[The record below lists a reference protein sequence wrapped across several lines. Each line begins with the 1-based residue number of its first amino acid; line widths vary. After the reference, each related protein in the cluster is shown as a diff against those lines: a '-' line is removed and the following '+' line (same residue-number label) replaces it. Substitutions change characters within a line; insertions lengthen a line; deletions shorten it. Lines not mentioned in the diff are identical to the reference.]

1 MPVTFALAGFF
12 RLSSLLL
19 AGAGAFSAGASA
31 ADKDFRDWH
40 AACDNLR
47 NCTAFGLE
55 ADDPA
60 NAWVRIEHGGAPAA
74 PARITIAVD
83 VNEKSNVVLAFDDA
97 ALPGLPAGPVA
108 PARSDND
115 AFGRVV
121 INDPATVDTVVA
133 SMRKAQTLAVRR
145 VDPPDGEKSDP
156 ETSTISLSGAVA
168 ALLWID
174 EQQQR
179 LGTATA
185 LIRRGDKPVSSIPP
199 QPKAPVIYAAK
210 PHPAG
215 AAPRTLAPA
224 EARLLTAKA
233 KALCGEGE
241 RHTALDDSARLAP
254 DTSLYEF
261 SCKDNSGAYNF
272 ASVFLIVP
280 DAAPQAA
287 RAVKFAFPAGIDAK
301 GAPEALAINA
311 GFDPKTMTLSTFN
324 KGRGLGD
331 CGSAEDWV
339 FDGQTF
345 QLALLQSMPHCKS
358 ITAGDWPV
366 HYRAERR

>member
-1 MPVTFALAGFF
+1 VTFAIARIPQL
-12 RLSSLLL
+12 LPLLL
-19 AGAGAFSAGASA
+19 TGAAAFGTGALA

-47 NCTAFGLE
+47 NCSAYGLP

-60 NAWVRIEHGGAPAA
+60 GAWVRIERGGAPAA
-74 PARITIAVD
+74 PARITIAAD
-83 VNEKSNVVLAFDDA
+83 VNEKTKVVLAFDDT

-108 PARSDND
+108 LERSDND

-121 INDPATVDTVVA
+121 IDDPAAIDAMVA
-133 SMRKAQTLAVRR
+133 SMRKAQTLTVRR
-145 VDPPDGEKSDP
+145 IDPPDGEKSDP

-179 LGTATA
+179 LGTASA
-185 LIRRGDKPVSSIPP
+185 FIRRGDKPVSSIPP
-199 QPKAPVIYAAK
+199 QPKAPVIHAAK
-210 PHPAG
+210 PPPAG
-215 AAPRTLAPA
+215 AAPRALAPA

-241 RHTALDDSARLAP
+241 RHTALEDSARLAP

-272 ASVFLIVP
+272 TSVFLIAP

-287 RAVKFAFPAGIDAK
+287 RAVKFAFPAGIEAK
-301 GAPEALAINA
+301 GAPDALAINA
-311 GFDPKTMTLSTFN
+311 GFDQKTMTLSTFN

-345 QLALLQSMPHCKS
+345 QLLLLQSMPHCKG
-358 ITAGDWPV
+358 ITAADWPV

>member
-1 MPVTFALAGFF
+1 MTFAIARFF
-12 RLSSLLL
+12 RLCSLLL
-19 AGAGAFSAGASA
+19 AGAATSSAGASA

-47 NCTAFGLE
+47 NCSAYGFQ

-60 NAWVRIEHGGAPAA
+60 GAWVRIERSGAPAA
-74 PARITIAVD
+74 PARITIAAD
-83 VNEKSNVVLAFDDA
+83 VNEKTKVLLAFDDV
-97 ALPGLPAGPVA
+97 ALQGLPAGPVA
-108 PARSDND
+108 AERTDND

-121 INDPATVDTVVA
+121 IDDPAAIDTVVV

-185 LIRRGDKPVSSIPP
+185 FIRRGEKPVSSIPP
-199 QPKAPVIYAAK
+199 QPKAPAVHAAK
-210 PHPAG
+210 PPPAG
-215 AAPRTLAPA
+215 AAPRAPA

-241 RHTALDDSARLAP
+241 RHTELIDSARLAP

-261 SCKDNSGAYNF
+261 SCKDNSGAYNL

-280 DAAPQAA
+280 DGAPQAA

-301 GAPEALAINA
+301 GAPDALAINA
-311 GFDPKTMTLSTFN
+311 SFDPQTMTLSTFN

-331 CGSAEDWV
+331 CGSAENWV

-345 QLALLQSMPHCKS
+345 QLVLLRSMPHCKG
-358 ITAGDWPV
+358 ITDGDWPV